1 MDLNADLLENHNGK
15 LYLSPQETAGI
26 RGITFLRNGLYLGDL
41 KKNRFEPSQELAMAL
56 PAGEQGEER
65 ISFSS
70 RDERLA
76 RYLHG
81 ESVRIDEDR
90 QNGWYLVCADGY
102 PLGWGKLAGGQLK
115 NKLLLSW
122 RT

>member
-26 RGITFLRNGLYLGDL
+26 RGLTFLRNGLYLGDL

-70 RDERLA
+70 QDERLA

-81 ESVRIDEDR
+81 ESVRIDEGR